1 MLDLTGKVAFV
12 TGAGSGIGKG
22 IALAFARQGADLAL
36 NDVVAGRAEETAA
49 EAQALGRRTVT
60 AVLDVRDKEA
70 TERVLAEAVAAL
82 ARLDI
87 VVANAG
93 IARGGSILTMSEDD
107 YDTQMDVNAK
117 GVFITVQAGAR
128 ELVREGHGGRI
139 IVISS
144 VAAERPNAGAWAYCA
159 SKAAVRMMTRCWAQD
174 LSPFRITVNSI
185 GPGFIDTPLGAP
197 AVGEGDIRAL
207 NERYIPMGR
216 IGMPADIGALAVWL
230 ASDEAEYIT
239 STYNV
244 MDGGLVDAGAWGMQT
259 GEPSMRDALLE
270 MTRTMSGGQILDTID
285 TMTAQAL
292 GDFARLRAE
301 RGLQ

>member
-1 MLDLTGKVAFV
+1 MIDLTGKVAFV

-36 NDVVAGRAEETAA
+36 NDLVPGRAEETAA
-49 EAQALGRRTVT
+49 EVKAMGRRAVT
-60 AVLDVRDKEA
+60 AVLDVRDRDA
-70 TERVLAEAVAAL
+70 TERVVAEAVAAL
-82 ARLDI
+82 GRLDI
-87 VVANAG
+87 CVANAG
-93 IARGGSILTMSEDD
+93 IGRGGSVLTMTEAD
-107 YDTQMDVNAK
+107 YDTQMDVNGK
-117 GVFITVQAGAR
+117 GVFLTVQACSRAM
-128 ELVREGHGGRI
+128 VRQGRGGRV

-144 VAAERPNAGAWAYCA
+144 IAAERPNPGAWAYCA
-159 SKAAVRMMTRCWAQD
+159 SKAAVRMMARCWAQD

-197 AVGEGDIRAL
+197 ALGEGDIRAL

-216 IGMPADIGALAVWL
+216 IGVPTDIGNLACWL

-239 STYNV
+239 GTYNI

-259 GEPSMRDALLE
+259 GLPNPRDGLLD
-270 MTRTMSGGQILDTID
+270 MVRTMPGDQVLATID
-285 TMTAQAL
+285 SMTEQAMQ
-292 GDFARLRAE
+292 DYETLRRD